1 MKKLKKLLLMTLV
14 ATSLIAC
21 NKDTKTANAPKEEV
35 KKEPEKIVYYT
46 PLTHEEREN
55 EDQAKKKIFAV
66 MLDNHDDARPQAQI
80 SKADIIYEYRVEG
93 EFTRYMAL
101 FQSNFPENVGPVR
114 SARPYFVQTAKEYN
128 AIYAHW
134 GGSEAGL
141 AEVRNRNVVDLDGI
155 ALEGI
160 VFHRNKNVGK
170 RAPHNGYISLP
181 ELENYLVEKKGVDV
195 NDNTVSLNFY
205 DEIAEIE
212 GIDVKEITLN
222 FNQNYKTN
230 FIYDEAS
237 GKYKYIRQG
246 EPVIDEATGEEFNTD
261 NLVVL
266 FQKGVVAGPKGTL
279 KMANIGSGSGLLLQK
294 GKLAPITWEKA
305 NEDARTILKYPD
317 GTEVKFYPGR
327 TFFSIVD
334 EEKDAVYQV
343 PQAEG
348 QEGQEAS
355 STNAN
360 AKAEDQ
366 AEK

>member
-1 MKKLKKLLLMTLV
+1 MKRLKKFLLLGLV

-21 NKDTKTANAPKEEV
+21 NKNTNNEPKAEE

-46 PLTHEEREN
+46 PLTHEERDN

-160 VFHRNKNVGK
+160 VFHRNKDVGK

-181 ELENYLVEKKGVDV
+181 ELENYLVEKKQIDV

-205 DEIAEIE
+205 DKEAEIE
-212 GIDVKEITLN
+212 GLDVKEITLN
-222 FNQNYKTN
+222 FNKNYKTN

-237 GKYKYIRQG
+237 GKYKYIRQDK
-246 EPVIDEATGEEFNTD
+246 PVIDEATGEEFSTD

-294 GKLAPITWEKA
+294 GKLAPITWEKE
-305 NEDARTILKYPD
+305 NEDARTILKYLD

-334 EEKDAVYQV
+334 EESNAVYTL
-343 PQAEG
+343 PQIDEDGADEP
-348 QEGQEAS
+348 S
-355 STNAN
+355 AN
-360 AKAEDQ
+360 TETKVEDQ
-366 AEK
+366 AAQK

>member
-1 MKKLKKLLLMTLV
+1 MKKLKRLLLVGLAATTLV
-14 ATSLIAC
+14 ACGKTTE
-21 NKDTKTANAPKEEV
+21 NKNKEPEV
-35 KKEPEKIVYYT
+35 KEPEKIVYYT
-46 PLTHEEREN
+46 PLTHEERDN

-134 GGSEAGL
+134 GGSVAGL
-141 AEVRNRNVVDLDGI
+141 DEVKKRNVVDLDGI

-181 ELENYLVEKKGVDV
+181 ELENYLVEKGVDV
-195 NDNTVSLNFY
+195 NDNTASLNFY
-205 DEIAEIE
+205 DKEANIE
-212 GIDVKEITLN
+212 GLDVGEITLN
-222 FNQNYKTN
+222 FNNRYKTN
-230 FIYDEAS
+230 FIYDEAT

-246 EPVIDEATGEEFNTD
+246 QPVIDEATGQEFDTD

-279 KMANIGSGSGLLLQK
+279 KMANIGSGQGLLLQK
-294 GKLAPITWEKA
+294 GKLTPINWEKE

-317 GTEVKFYPGR
+317 ETEVKFYPGR

-343 PQAEG
+343 PENEAGQGQENTSANQDPAKVESEG
-348 QEGQEAS
+348 Q
-355 STNAN
+355 
-360 AKAEDQ
+360 K
-366 AEK
+366 

>member
-1 MKKLKKLLLMTLV
+1 MKKLKKLLLVGLAATTLV
-14 ATSLIAC
+14 ACGKTTE
-21 NKDTKTANAPKEEV
+21 NKNQAPEV
-35 KKEPEKIVYYT
+35 KEPEKIVYYT
-46 PLTHEEREN
+46 PLTHEERDN

-134 GGSEAGL
+134 GGSVAGL
-141 AEVRNRNVVDLDGI
+141 EEVKKRNVVDLDGI

-181 ELENYLVEKKGVDV
+181 ELENYLVEKGVDV
-195 NDNTVSLNFY
+195 NDNTASLNFY
-205 DEIAEIE
+205 DKEANIE
-212 GIDVKEITLN
+212 GLDVGEITLN
-222 FNQNYKTN
+222 FNNRYKTN
-230 FIYDEAS
+230 FIYDEAT

-246 EPVIDEATGEEFNTD
+246 QPVIDEATGQEFDTD

-279 KMANIGSGSGLLLQK
+279 KMANIGTGTGLLLQK

-343 PQAEG
+343 PETENQAGEG
-348 QEGQEAS
+348 
-355 STNAN
+355 NATEN
-360 AKAEDQ
+360 HDPAKVNSQ
-366 AEK
+366 K

>member
-21 NKDTKTANAPKEEV
+21 NKNTDTANAPKEE

-46 PLTHEEREN
+46 PLTHEERDN
-55 EDQAKKKIFAV
+55 EEQAKKKIFAV

-101 FQSNFPENVGPVR
+101 FQSNFPEGVGPVR

-141 AEVRNRNVVDLDGI
+141 AEVRNRHVVDLDGI

-160 VFHRNKNVGK
+160 VFHRNKDVGK

-181 ELENYLVEKKGVDV
+181 ELENYLVEKKQIDV
-195 NDNTVSLNFY
+195 NDNTASLNFY
-205 DEIAEIE
+205 DKEANIE
-212 GIDVKEITLN
+212 GLDVGEITLN

-237 GKYKYIRQG
+237 GKYKYIRQDK
-246 EPVIDEATGEEFNTD
+246 PVIDEASGEEFSTD

-294 GKLAPITWEKA
+294 GKLAPIIWEKE

-317 GTEVKFYPGR
+317 ETEVKFYPGR

-348 QEGQEAS
+348 QEGQEDS
-355 STNAN
+355 SANTN

>member
-1 MKKLKKLLLMTLV
+1 MKKLKKLLLVGLVVTTLV
-14 ATSLIAC
+14 ACGKTTE
-21 NKDTKTANAPKEEV
+21 NKNQAPEV
-35 KKEPEKIVYYT
+35 KEPEKIVYYT
-46 PLTHEEREN
+46 PLTHEERDN

-134 GGSEAGL
+134 GGSVAGL
-141 AEVRNRNVVDLDGI
+141 EEVKKRNVVDLDGI

-181 ELENYLVEKKGVDV
+181 ELENYLVEKGVDV
-195 NDNTVSLNFY
+195 NDNTAALNFY
-205 DEIAEIE
+205 DKEANIE
-212 GIDVKEITLN
+212 GLDVGEITLN
-222 FNQNYKTN
+222 FNNRYKTN
-230 FIYDEAS
+230 FIYDEAT

-246 EPVIDEATGEEFNTD
+246 QPVIDEATGQEFDTD

-279 KMANIGSGSGLLLQK
+279 KMANIGTGTGLLLQK

-317 GTEVKFYPGR
+317 ETEVKFYPGR

-343 PQAEG
+343 PETENQAGEG
-348 QEGQEAS
+348 SAS
-355 STNAN
+355 VNQDP
-360 AKAEDQ
+360 AKVDSQ
-366 AEK
+366 K

>member
-1 MKKLKKLLLMTLV
+1 MKKLKRLLLVGLVATTLV
-14 ATSLIAC
+14 ACGKTTE
-21 NKDTKTANAPKEEV
+21 NKNQAPEV
-35 KKEPEKIVYYT
+35 KEPEKIVYYT
-46 PLTHEEREN
+46 PLTHEERDN
-55 EDQAKKKIFAV
+55 EDQSKKKIFAV

-134 GGSEAGL
+134 GGSVAGL
-141 AEVRNRNVVDLDGI
+141 EEVKKRNVVDLDGI

-181 ELENYLVEKKGVDV
+181 ELENYLVEKGVDV
-195 NDNTVSLNFY
+195 NDNTASLNFY
-205 DEIAEIE
+205 DKEANIE
-212 GIDVKEITLN
+212 GLDVGEITLN
-222 FNQNYKTN
+222 FNNRYKTN
-230 FIYDEAS
+230 FIYDEAT

-246 EPVIDEATGEEFNTD
+246 QPVIDEATGQEFDTD

-279 KMANIGSGSGLLLQK
+279 KMANIGTGTGLLLQK

-343 PQAEG
+343 PETENQAGEG
-348 QEGQEAS
+348 SAS
-355 STNAN
+355 VNQDP
-360 AKAEDQ
+360 AKVNSQ
-366 AEK
+366 K

>member
-1 MKKLKKLLLMTLV
+1 MKKLKKLLLVGLV
-14 ATSLIAC
+14 ATSLVAC
-21 NKDTKTANAPKEEV
+21 GKTTENKNQAPEV
-35 KKEPEKIVYYT
+35 KEPEKIVYYT
-46 PLTHEEREN
+46 PLTHEERDN

-134 GGSEAGL
+134 GGSVAGL
-141 AEVRNRNVVDLDGI
+141 EEVKKRNVVDLDGI

-181 ELENYLVEKKGVDV
+181 ELENYLVEKGVDV
-195 NDNTVSLNFY
+195 NDNTASLNFY
-205 DEIAEIE
+205 DKEANIE
-212 GIDVKEITLN
+212 GLDVGEITLN
-222 FNQNYKTN
+222 FNNRYKTN
-230 FIYDEAS
+230 FIYDEAT

-246 EPVIDEATGEEFNTD
+246 QPVIDEATGQEFDTD

-279 KMANIGSGSGLLLQK
+279 KMANIGTGTGLLLQK

-317 GTEVKFYPGR
+317 ETEVKFYPGR

-343 PQAEG
+343 PETENQVGEG
-348 QEGQEAS
+348 
-355 STNAN
+355 NATEN
-360 AKAEDQ
+360 HDPAKVNSQ
-366 AEK
+366 K

>member
-1 MKKLKKLLLMTLV
+1 MKKLKKLLLVGLAATTLV
-14 ATSLIAC
+14 ACGKTTE
-21 NKDTKTANAPKEEV
+21 NKNQAPEV
-35 KKEPEKIVYYT
+35 KEPEKIVYYT
-46 PLTHEEREN
+46 PLTHEERDN

-134 GGSEAGL
+134 GGSVAGL
-141 AEVRNRNVVDLDGI
+141 EEVKKRNVVDLDGI

-181 ELENYLVEKKGVDV
+181 ELENYLVEKGVDV
-195 NDNTVSLNFY
+195 NDNTAALNFY
-205 DEIAEIE
+205 DKEANIE
-212 GIDVKEITLN
+212 GLNVGEITLN
-222 FNQNYKTN
+222 FNNRYKTN
-230 FIYDEAS
+230 FIYDEAT

-246 EPVIDEATGEEFNTD
+246 QPVIDEATGQEFDTD

-279 KMANIGSGSGLLLQK
+279 KMANIGTGTGLLLQK

-317 GTEVKFYPGR
+317 ETEVKFYPGR

-343 PQAEG
+343 PESATQAGEG
-348 QEGQEAS
+348 
-355 STNAN
+355 NATEN
-360 AKAEDQ
+360 HDPAKVDSQ
-366 AEK
+366 K

>member
-1 MKKLKKLLLMTLV
+1 MKKLKKLLLIGLA
-14 ATSLIAC
+14 ATSLVAC
-21 NKDTKTANAPKEEV
+21 GKTPANENKEPEV
-35 KKEPEKIVYYT
+35 KEPEKIVYYT
-46 PLTHEEREN
+46 PLTHEEREDQ
-55 EDQAKKKIFAV
+55 EQAKKKIFAV

-101 FQSNFPENVGPVR
+101 FQSNFPEGVGPVR

-141 AEVRNRNVVDLDGI
+141 AEVRSRNVVDLDGI
-155 ALEGI
+155 ALEGV
-160 VFHRNKNVGK
+160 VFHRNKDVGK

-181 ELENYLVEKKGVDV
+181 ELENYLVEKGIDV

-205 DEIAEIE
+205 DKIAEIE
-212 GIDVKEITLN
+212 GLDVKEITLN
-222 FNQNYKTN
+222 FNKNYKTN

-237 GKYKYIRQG
+237 GKYKYIRQDK
-246 EPVIDEATGEEFNTD
+246 PVIDEATGEEFTTD

-279 KMANIGSGSGLLLQK
+279 KMANIGSGQGLLLQK
-294 GKLAPITWEKA
+294 GKLAPINWEKE
-305 NEDARTILKYPD
+305 NEDARTIIKYPD

-334 EEKDAVYQV
+334 QESDAVYEV

-348 QEGQEAS
+348 EESTQNTN
-355 STNAN
+355 TNA
-360 AKAEDQ
+360 
-366 AEK
+366 EKVEK

>member
-1 MKKLKKLLLMTLV
+1 MKKLQKLLLIGLA
-14 ATSLIAC
+14 ATSLVAC
-21 NKDTKTANAPKEEV
+21 GKTPANENKEAEV
-35 KKEPEKIVYYT
+35 KEPEKIVYYT
-46 PLTHEEREN
+46 PLTHEEREDQ
-55 EDQAKKKIFAV
+55 EQAKKKIFAV

-101 FQSNFPENVGPVR
+101 FQSNFPEGVGPVR

-160 VFHRNKNVGK
+160 VFHRNKDVGK

-181 ELENYLVEKKGVDV
+181 ELENYLVDKGVDV
-195 NDNTVSLNFY
+195 NDNTASLNFY
-205 DEIAEIE
+205 GEGENIE
-212 GIDVKEITLN
+212 GTDVGEITLN
-222 FNQNYKTN
+222 FNKNYKTN
-230 FIYDEAS
+230 FTYDDAS

-246 EPVIDEATGEEFNTD
+246 EAVLDEATGEEFTTD

-279 KMANIGSGSGLLLQK
+279 KLANIGTGTGLLLQK
-294 GKLAPITWEKA
+294 GKLAPITWEKE
-305 NEDARTILKYPD
+305 NEDARTILKD
-317 GTEVKFYPGR
+317 ANGNEIKFYPGK

-334 EEKDAVYQV
+334 QESDAVYEV

-348 QEGQEAS
+348 EESTQN
-355 STNAN
+355 TNAN
-360 AKAEDQ
+360 A
-366 AEK
+366 EKVEK

>member
-1 MKKLKKLLLMTLV
+1 MKKLKKLLLVGLV
-14 ATSLIAC
+14 ATSLVAC
-21 NKDTKTANAPKEEV
+21 GKTTENKNQAPEV
-35 KKEPEKIVYYT
+35 KEPEKIVYYT
-46 PLTHEEREN
+46 PLTHEERDN

-134 GGSEAGL
+134 GGSVAGL
-141 AEVRNRNVVDLDGI
+141 EEVKKRNVVDLDGI

-181 ELENYLVEKKGVDV
+181 ELENYLVEKGVDV
-195 NDNTVSLNFY
+195 NDNTASLNFY
-205 DEIAEIE
+205 DKEANIE
-212 GIDVKEITLN
+212 GLDVGEITLN
-222 FNQNYKTN
+222 FNNRYKTN
-230 FIYDEAS
+230 FIYDEAT

-246 EPVIDEATGEEFNTD
+246 QPVIDEATGQEFDTD

-279 KMANIGSGSGLLLQK
+279 KMANIGTGQGLLLQK
-294 GKLAPITWEKA
+294 GKLAPINWEKE
-305 NEDARTILKYPD
+305 NEDARTILKYTD

-343 PQAEG
+343 PETENQAGEG
-348 QEGQEAS
+348 
-355 STNAN
+355 NATEN
-360 AKAEDQ
+360 HDPAKVNSQ
-366 AEK
+366 K

>member
-1 MKKLKKLLLMTLV
+1 MRKLKKLLLVGLAATTLV
-14 ATSLIAC
+14 ACGKTTE
-21 NKDTKTANAPKEEV
+21 NKNQAPEV
-35 KKEPEKIVYYT
+35 KEPEKIVYYT
-46 PLTHEEREN
+46 PLTHEERDN

-134 GGSEAGL
+134 GGSVAGL
-141 AEVRNRNVVDLDGI
+141 EEVKKRNVVDLDGI

-181 ELENYLVEKKGVDV
+181 ELENYLVEKGVDV
-195 NDNTVSLNFY
+195 NDNTASLNFY
-205 DEIAEIE
+205 DKEANIE
-212 GIDVKEITLN
+212 GLDVGEITLN
-222 FNQNYKTN
+222 FNNRYKTN
-230 FIYDEAS
+230 FIYDEAT

-246 EPVIDEATGEEFNTD
+246 QPVIDEATGQEFDTD

-279 KMANIGSGSGLLLQK
+279 KMANIGTGTGLLLQK
-294 GKLAPITWEKA
+294 GKLTPITWEKA

-317 GTEVKFYPGR
+317 ETEVKFYPGSS
-327 TFFSIVD
+327 FFSIVD

-343 PQAEG
+343 PETENQAGEG
-348 QEGQEAS
+348 SAS
-355 STNAN
+355 VNQDP
-360 AKAEDQ
+360 AKVDSQ
-366 AEK
+366 K

>member
-1 MKKLKKLLLMTLV
+1 MRKLKKLLLVGLVATTLV
-14 ATSLIAC
+14 ACGKTTE
-21 NKDTKTANAPKEEV
+21 NKNQAPEV
-35 KKEPEKIVYYT
+35 KEPEKIVYYT
-46 PLTHEEREN
+46 PLTHEERDN

-134 GGSEAGL
+134 GGSVAGL
-141 AEVRNRNVVDLDGI
+141 EEVKKRNVVDLDGI

-181 ELENYLVEKKGVDV
+181 ELENYLVEKGVDV
-195 NDNTVSLNFY
+195 NDNTASLNFY
-205 DEIAEIE
+205 DKEANIE
-212 GIDVKEITLN
+212 GLDVGEITLN
-222 FNQNYKTN
+222 FNNRYKTN
-230 FIYDEAS
+230 FIYDEAT

-246 EPVIDEATGEEFNTD
+246 QPVIDEATGQEFDTD

-279 KMANIGSGSGLLLQK
+279 KMANIGTGTGLLLQK
-294 GKLAPITWEKA
+294 GKLTPITWEKA

-317 GTEVKFYPGR
+317 ETEVKFYPGR

-343 PQAEG
+343 PETENQAGEG
-348 QEGQEAS
+348 SAS
-355 STNAN
+355 VNQDP
-360 AKAEDQ
+360 AKVDSQ
-366 AEK
+366 K

>member
-1 MKKLKKLLLMTLV
+1 MRKLKKLLLVGLAATTLV
-14 ATSLIAC
+14 ACGKTTE
-21 NKDTKTANAPKEEV
+21 NKNQAPEV
-35 KKEPEKIVYYT
+35 KEPEKIVYYT
-46 PLTHEEREN
+46 PLTHEERDN

-134 GGSEAGL
+134 GGSVAGL
-141 AEVRNRNVVDLDGI
+141 EEVKKRNVVDLDGI

-181 ELENYLVEKKGVDV
+181 ELENYLVEKGVDV
-195 NDNTVSLNFY
+195 NDNTASLNFY
-205 DEIAEIE
+205 DKEANIE
-212 GIDVKEITLN
+212 GLDVGEITLN
-222 FNQNYKTN
+222 FNNRYKTN
-230 FIYDEAS
+230 FIYDEAT

-246 EPVIDEATGEEFNTD
+246 QPVIDEATGQEFDTD

-279 KMANIGSGSGLLLQK
+279 KMANIGTGTGLLLQK
-294 GKLAPITWEKA
+294 GKLTPITWEKA

-317 GTEVKFYPGR
+317 ETEVKFYPGR

-343 PQAEG
+343 PETENQAGEG
-348 QEGQEAS
+348 SAS
-355 STNAN
+355 VNQDP
-360 AKAEDQ
+360 AKVDSQ
-366 AEK
+366 K

>member
-1 MKKLKKLLLMTLV
+1 MRKLKKLLLVGLAATTLV
-14 ATSLIAC
+14 ACGKTTE
-21 NKDTKTANAPKEEV
+21 NKNQAPEV
-35 KKEPEKIVYYT
+35 KEPEKIVYYT
-46 PLTHEEREN
+46 PLTHEERDN

-134 GGSEAGL
+134 GGSVAGL
-141 AEVRNRNVVDLDGI
+141 EEVKKRNVVDLDGI

-181 ELENYLVEKKGVDV
+181 ELEKYLVEKGVDV
-195 NDNTVSLNFY
+195 NDNTASLNFY
-205 DEIAEIE
+205 DKEANIE
-212 GIDVKEITLN
+212 GLDVGEITLN
-222 FNQNYKTN
+222 FNNRYKTN
-230 FIYDEAS
+230 FIYDEAT

-246 EPVIDEATGEEFNTD
+246 QPVIDEATGQEFDTD

-279 KMANIGSGSGLLLQK
+279 KMANIGTGTGLLLQK

-317 GTEVKFYPGR
+317 ETEVKFYPGR

-343 PQAEG
+343 PETENQAGEG
-348 QEGQEAS
+348 SAS
-355 STNAN
+355 VNQDP
-360 AKAEDQ
+360 AKVDSQ
-366 AEK
+366 K

>member
-1 MKKLKKLLLMTLV
+1 MKKLKKLLLVGLV
-14 ATSLIAC
+14 ATSLVAC
-21 NKDTKTANAPKEEV
+21 GKTTENKNQAPEV
-35 KKEPEKIVYYT
+35 KEPEKIVYYT
-46 PLTHEEREN
+46 PLTHEERDN

-134 GGSEAGL
+134 GGSVAGL
-141 AEVRNRNVVDLDGI
+141 EEVKKRNVVDLDGI

-181 ELENYLVEKKGVDV
+181 ELENYLVEKGVDV
-195 NDNTVSLNFY
+195 NDNTASLNFY
-205 DEIAEIE
+205 DKEANIE
-212 GIDVKEITLN
+212 GLDVGEITLN
-222 FNQNYKTN
+222 FNNRYKTN
-230 FIYDEAS
+230 FIYDEAT

-246 EPVIDEATGEEFNTD
+246 QPVIDEATGQEFDTD

-279 KMANIGSGSGLLLQK
+279 KMANIGTGTGLLLQK
-294 GKLAPITWEKA
+294 GKLAPITWEKE
-305 NEDARTILKYPD
+305 NEDARTILKYTD

-343 PQAEG
+343 PETENQAGEG
-348 QEGQEAS
+348 
-355 STNAN
+355 NATEN
-360 AKAEDQ
+360 HDPAKVNSQ
-366 AEK
+366 K

>member
-1 MKKLKKLLLMTLV
+1 MKKLKRLLLVGLAATTLV
-14 ATSLIAC
+14 ACGKTTE
-21 NKDTKTANAPKEEV
+21 NKNQAPEV
-35 KKEPEKIVYYT
+35 KEPEKIVYYT
-46 PLTHEEREN
+46 PLTHEERDN
-55 EDQAKKKIFAV
+55 EEQAKKKIFAV

-134 GGSEAGL
+134 GGSVAGL
-141 AEVRNRNVVDLDGI
+141 EEVKKRNVVDLDGI

-181 ELENYLVEKKGVDV
+181 ELENYLVEKGVDV
-195 NDNTVSLNFY
+195 NDNTAALNFY
-205 DEIAEIE
+205 DKEANTE
-212 GIDVKEITLN
+212 GLDVGEITLN
-222 FNQNYKTN
+222 FNNRYKTN
-230 FIYDEAS
+230 FIYDEAT

-246 EPVIDEATGEEFNTD
+246 QPVIDEATGQEFDTD

-279 KMANIGSGSGLLLQK
+279 KMANIGSGTGLLLQK
-294 GKLAPITWEKA
+294 GKLAPISWEKA

-348 QEGQEAS
+348 QEGQDS

>member
-1 MKKLKKLLLMTLV
+1 MKKLKKLLLVGLV
-14 ATSLIAC
+14 ATSLVAC
-21 NKDTKTANAPKEEV
+21 GKTTENKNQAPEV
-35 KKEPEKIVYYT
+35 KEPEKIVYYT
-46 PLTHEEREN
+46 PLTHEERDN

-134 GGSEAGL
+134 GGSVAGL
-141 AEVRNRNVVDLDGI
+141 EEVKKRNVVDLDGI

-181 ELENYLVEKKGVDV
+181 ELENYLVEKGVDV
-195 NDNTVSLNFY
+195 NDNTASLNFY
-205 DEIAEIE
+205 DKEANIE
-212 GIDVKEITLN
+212 GLDVGEITLN
-222 FNQNYKTN
+222 FNNRYKTN
-230 FIYDEAS
+230 FIYDEAT

-246 EPVIDEATGEEFNTD
+246 QPVIDEATGQEFDTD

-279 KMANIGSGSGLLLQK
+279 KMANIGTGQGLLLQK
-294 GKLAPITWEKA
+294 GKLAPINWEKE

-343 PQAEG
+343 PETENQAGEG
-348 QEGQEAS
+348 
-355 STNAN
+355 NATEN
-360 AKAEDQ
+360 HDPAKVNSQ
-366 AEK
+366 K

>member
-1 MKKLKKLLLMTLV
+1 MKKLKKLLLVGLVATTLV
-14 ATSLIAC
+14 ACGKTTE
-21 NKDTKTANAPKEEV
+21 NKNQAPEV
-35 KKEPEKIVYYT
+35 KEPEKIVYYT
-46 PLTHEEREN
+46 PLTHEERDN
-55 EDQAKKKIFAV
+55 EEQAKKKIFAV

-134 GGSEAGL
+134 GGSVAGL
-141 AEVRNRNVVDLDGI
+141 EEVKKRNVVDLDGI

-181 ELENYLVEKKGVDV
+181 ELEKYLVEKGVDV
-195 NDNTVSLNFY
+195 NDNTASLNFY
-205 DEIAEIE
+205 DKEANIE
-212 GIDVKEITLN
+212 GLDVGEITLN
-222 FNQNYKTN
+222 FNNRYKTN
-230 FIYDEAS
+230 FIYDEAT

-246 EPVIDEATGEEFNTD
+246 QPVIDEATGQEFDTD

-279 KMANIGSGSGLLLQK
+279 KMANIGTGQGLLLQK
-294 GKLAPITWEKA
+294 GKLAPINWEKE

-343 PQAEG
+343 PETENQAGEG
-348 QEGQEAS
+348 
-355 STNAN
+355 NATEN
-360 AKAEDQ
+360 HDPAKVNSQ
-366 AEK
+366 K

>member
-1 MKKLKKLLLMTLV
+1 MKKLKKLLLVGLAATTLV
-14 ATSLIAC
+14 ACGKTTE
-21 NKDTKTANAPKEEV
+21 NKNQAPEV
-35 KKEPEKIVYYT
+35 KEPEKIVYYT
-46 PLTHEEREN
+46 PLTHEERDN

-134 GGSEAGL
+134 GGSVAGL
-141 AEVRNRNVVDLDGI
+141 EEVKKRNVVDLDGI

-181 ELENYLVEKKGVDV
+181 ELENYLVEKGVDV
-195 NDNTVSLNFY
+195 NDNTAALNFY
-205 DEIAEIE
+205 DKEANIE
-212 GIDVKEITLN
+212 GLDVGEITLN
-222 FNQNYKTN
+222 FNNRYKTN
-230 FIYDEAS
+230 FIYDEAT

-246 EPVIDEATGEEFNTD
+246 QPVIDEATGQEFDTD

-279 KMANIGSGSGLLLQK
+279 KMANIGTGTGLLLQK

-343 PQAEG
+343 PESETGEG
-348 QEGQEAS
+348 QETS
-355 STNAN
+355 KTNQDP
-360 AKAEDQ
+360 AKVNSQ
-366 AEK
+366 K

>member
-1 MKKLKKLLLMTLV
+1 MKKLKKLLLVGLAATTLV
-14 ATSLIAC
+14 ACGKTIE
-21 NKDTKTANAPKEEV
+21 NKNQEPEV
-35 KKEPEKIVYYT
+35 KEPEKIVYYT
-46 PLTHEEREN
+46 PLTHEERDN

-134 GGSEAGL
+134 GGSVAGL
-141 AEVRNRNVVDLDGI
+141 EEVKKRNVVDLDGI

-181 ELENYLVEKKGVDV
+181 ELEKYLVEKGVDV
-195 NDNTVSLNFY
+195 NDNTASLNFY
-205 DEIAEIE
+205 DKEANIE
-212 GIDVKEITLN
+212 GLDVGEITLN
-222 FNQNYKTN
+222 FNNRYKTN
-230 FIYDEAS
+230 FIYDEAT

-246 EPVIDEATGEEFNTD
+246 QPVIDESTGQEFDTD

-279 KMANIGSGSGLLLQK
+279 KMANIGTGTGLLLQK

-317 GTEVKFYPGR
+317 ETEVKFYPGR

-343 PQAEG
+343 PESETQAGEG
-348 QEGQEAS
+348 
-355 STNAN
+355 NATEN
-360 AKAEDQ
+360 HDPAKVDSQ
-366 AEK
+366 K

>member
-1 MKKLKKLLLMTLV
+1 MKKLKKLLLVGLVATTLV
-14 ATSLIAC
+14 ACGKTTE
-21 NKDTKTANAPKEEV
+21 NKNQAPEV
-35 KKEPEKIVYYT
+35 KEPEKIVYYT
-46 PLTHEEREN
+46 PLTHEERDN

-134 GGSEAGL
+134 GGSVAGL
-141 AEVRNRNVVDLDGI
+141 EEVKKRNVVDLDGI

-181 ELENYLVEKKGVDV
+181 ELENYLVEKGVDV
-195 NDNTVSLNFY
+195 NDNTASLNFY
-205 DEIAEIE
+205 DKEANIE
-212 GIDVKEITLN
+212 GLDVGEITLN
-222 FNQNYKTN
+222 FNNRYKTN
-230 FIYDEAS
+230 FIYDEAT

-246 EPVIDEATGEEFNTD
+246 QPVIDEATGQEFDTD

-279 KMANIGSGSGLLLQK
+279 KMANIGTGTGLLLQK
-294 GKLAPITWEKA
+294 GKLAPITWEKE
-305 NEDARTILKYPD
+305 NEDARTILKYTD

-343 PQAEG
+343 PETENQVGEG
-348 QEGQEAS
+348 
-355 STNAN
+355 NATEN
-360 AKAEDQ
+360 HDPAKVNSQ
-366 AEK
+366 K

>member
-1 MKKLKKLLLMTLV
+1 MKKLKRLLLVGLAATTLV
-14 ATSLIAC
+14 ACGKTTE
-21 NKDTKTANAPKEEV
+21 NKNQEPEV
-35 KKEPEKIVYYT
+35 KEPEKIVYYT
-46 PLTHEEREN
+46 PLTHEERDN

-134 GGSEAGL
+134 GGSVAGL
-141 AEVRNRNVVDLDGI
+141 EEVKKRNVVDLDGI

-181 ELENYLVEKKGVDV
+181 ELENYLVKKGVDV
-195 NDNTVSLNFY
+195 NDNTASLNFY
-205 DEIAEIE
+205 DKEANIE
-212 GIDVKEITLN
+212 GLDVGEITLN
-222 FNQNYKTN
+222 FNNRYKTN
-230 FIYDEAS
+230 FIYDEAT

-246 EPVIDEATGEEFNTD
+246 QPVIDEATGQEFDTD

-279 KMANIGSGSGLLLQK
+279 KMANIGTGTGLLLQK

-317 GTEVKFYPGR
+317 ETEVKFYPGR

-343 PQAEG
+343 PESETQAGEG
-348 QEGQEAS
+348 NAS
-355 STNAN
+355 VNQDP
-360 AKAEDQ
+360 AKVDSQ
-366 AEK
+366 K

>member
-1 MKKLKKLLLMTLV
+1 MKKLKKLLLVGLVATTLV
-14 ATSLIAC
+14 ACGKTTE
-21 NKDTKTANAPKEEV
+21 NKNQAPEV
-35 KKEPEKIVYYT
+35 KEPEKIVYYT
-46 PLTHEEREN
+46 PLTHEERDN
-55 EDQAKKKIFAV
+55 EEQAKKKIFAV

-134 GGSEAGL
+134 GGSVAGL
-141 AEVRNRNVVDLDGI
+141 EEVKKRNVVDLDGI

-181 ELENYLVEKKGVDV
+181 ELEKYLVEKGVDV
-195 NDNTVSLNFY
+195 NDNTASLNFY
-205 DEIAEIE
+205 DKEANIE
-212 GIDVKEITLN
+212 GLDVGEITLN
-222 FNQNYKTN
+222 FNNRYKTN
-230 FIYDEAS
+230 FIYDEAT

-246 EPVIDEATGEEFNTD
+246 QPVIDEATGQEFDTD

-279 KMANIGSGSGLLLQK
+279 KMANIGTGTGLLLQK

-317 GTEVKFYPGR
+317 ETEVKFYPGR

-343 PQAEG
+343 PESENQAGEG
-348 QEGQEAS
+348 SAS
-355 STNAN
+355 VNQDP
-360 AKAEDQ
+360 AKVDSQ
-366 AEK
+366 K

>member
-1 MKKLKKLLLMTLV
+1 MKKLQKLLLIGLA
-14 ATSLIAC
+14 ATSLVAC
-21 NKDTKTANAPKEEV
+21 GKTPANENKEPEV
-35 KKEPEKIVYYT
+35 KEPEKIVYYT
-46 PLTHEEREN
+46 PLTHEEREDQ
-55 EDQAKKKIFAV
+55 EQAKKKIFAV

-101 FQSNFPENVGPVR
+101 FQSNFPEGVGPVR

-141 AEVRNRNVVDLDGI
+141 AEVRSRNVVDLDGI

-160 VFHRNKNVGK
+160 VFHRNKDVGK

-181 ELENYLVEKKGVDV
+181 ELENYLVEKGVDV
-195 NDNTVSLNFY
+195 NDNTASLNFY
-205 DEIAEIE
+205 AEDENID
-212 GIDVKEITLN
+212 GIDVGEITLN
-222 FNQNYKTN
+222 FNKNYKTN

-246 EPVIDEATGEEFNTD
+246 EAVLDEAAGEEFTTD

-279 KMANIGSGSGLLLQK
+279 KLANIGTGSGLLLQK
-294 GKLAPITWEKA
+294 GKLLPITWEKE
-305 NEDARTILKYPD
+305 NEDARTILKDSD
-317 GTEVKFYPGR
+317 GNEIKFYPGR

-334 EEKDAVYQV
+334 QESDAVYEV

-348 QEGQEAS
+348 EESTQNTN
-355 STNAN
+355 TNA
-360 AKAEDQ
+360 
-366 AEK
+366 EKVEK

>member
-1 MKKLKKLLLMTLV
+1 MKKLKKLLLVGLVATTLV
-14 ATSLIAC
+14 ACGKTTE
-21 NKDTKTANAPKEEV
+21 NKNQAPEV
-35 KKEPEKIVYYT
+35 KEPEKIVYYT
-46 PLTHEEREN
+46 PLTHEERDN

-134 GGSEAGL
+134 GGSVAGL
-141 AEVRNRNVVDLDGI
+141 EEVKKRNVVDLDGI
-155 ALEGI
+155 ALEGV

-181 ELENYLVEKKGVDV
+181 ELENYLVEKGVDV
-195 NDNTVSLNFY
+195 NDNTASLNFY
-205 DEIAEIE
+205 DKEANIE
-212 GIDVKEITLN
+212 GLDVGEITLN
-222 FNQNYKTN
+222 FNNRYKTS

-246 EPVIDEATGEEFNTD
+246 QPVIDEATGQEFDTD

-279 KMANIGSGSGLLLQK
+279 KMANIGNGTGLLLQK

-317 GTEVKFYPGR
+317 ETEVKFYPGR

-343 PQAEG
+343 PETENQAGEG
-348 QEGQEAS
+348 
-355 STNAN
+355 NATEN
-360 AKAEDQ
+360 HDPAKVDSQ
-366 AEK
+366 K

>member
-1 MKKLKKLLLMTLV
+1 MKKLKKLLLVGLVATTLV
-14 ATSLIAC
+14 ACGKTTE
-21 NKDTKTANAPKEEV
+21 NKNQAPEV
-35 KKEPEKIVYYT
+35 KEPEKIVYYT
-46 PLTHEEREN
+46 PLTHEERDN
-55 EDQAKKKIFAV
+55 EEQAKKKIFAV

-134 GGSEAGL
+134 GGSVAGL
-141 AEVRNRNVVDLDGI
+141 EEVKKRNVVDLDGI

-181 ELENYLVEKKGVDV
+181 ELENYLVEKGVDV
-195 NDNTVSLNFY
+195 NDNTASLNFY
-205 DEIAEIE
+205 DKEANIE
-212 GIDVKEITLN
+212 GLDVGEITLN
-222 FNQNYKTN
+222 FNNRYKTN
-230 FIYDEAS
+230 FIYDEAT

-246 EPVIDEATGEEFNTD
+246 QPVIDEATGQEFDTD

-279 KMANIGSGSGLLLQK
+279 KMANIGTGTGLLLQK
-294 GKLAPITWEKA
+294 GKLTPITWEKA

-317 GTEVKFYPGR
+317 ETEVKFYPGR

-343 PQAEG
+343 PETENQAGEG
-348 QEGQEAS
+348 SAS
-355 STNAN
+355 VNQDP
-360 AKAEDQ
+360 AKVNSQ
-366 AEK
+366 K

>member
-1 MKKLKKLLLMTLV
+1 MKKLQKLLLIGLA
-14 ATSLIAC
+14 ATSLVAC
-21 NKDTKTANAPKEEV
+21 GKTLANENKEPEV
-35 KKEPEKIVYYT
+35 KEPEKIVYYT
-46 PLTHEEREN
+46 PLTHEERED
-55 EDQAKKKIFAV
+55 EEQAKKKIFAV

-101 FQSNFPENVGPVR
+101 FQSNFPEGVGPVR

-141 AEVRNRNVVDLDGI
+141 AEVRSRNVVDLDGI

-160 VFHRNKNVGK
+160 VFHRNKDVGK

-181 ELENYLVEKKGVDV
+181 ELENYLVEKGVDV
-195 NDNTVSLNFY
+195 NDNTASLNFY
-205 DEIAEIE
+205 AEDENID
-212 GIDVKEITLN
+212 GIDVGEITLN
-222 FNQNYKTN
+222 FNKNYKTN

-246 EPVIDEATGEEFNTD
+246 EAVLDETTGEEFTTD

-279 KMANIGSGSGLLLQK
+279 KLANIGNGTGLLLQK
-294 GKLAPITWEKA
+294 GKLLPITWEKE
-305 NEDARTILKYPD
+305 NEDVRTILKDTD
-317 GTEVKFYPGR
+317 GNEIKFYPGR
-327 TFFSIVD
+327 TFFSVVD
-334 EEKDAVYQV
+334 QESDAVYEM

-348 QEGQEAS
+348 ERTQNTN
-355 STNAN
+355 TNA
-360 AKAEDQ
+360 
-366 AEK
+366 EKVEK

>member
-1 MKKLKKLLLMTLV
+1 MGLVATTLV
-14 ATSLIAC
+14 ACGKTTE
-21 NKDTKTANAPKEEV
+21 NKNQAPEV
-35 KKEPEKIVYYT
+35 KEPEKIVYYT
-46 PLTHEEREN
+46 PLTHEERDN

-134 GGSEAGL
+134 GGSVAGL
-141 AEVRNRNVVDLDGI
+141 EEVKKRNVVDLDGI

-181 ELENYLVEKKGVDV
+181 ELEKYLVEKGVDV
-195 NDNTVSLNFY
+195 NDNTASLNFY
-205 DEIAEIE
+205 DKEANIE
-212 GIDVKEITLN
+212 GLDVGEITLN
-222 FNQNYKTN
+222 FNNRYKTN
-230 FIYDEAS
+230 FIYDEAT

-246 EPVIDEATGEEFNTD
+246 QPVIDEATGQEFDTD

-279 KMANIGSGSGLLLQK
+279 KMANIGTGQGLLLQK
-294 GKLAPITWEKA
+294 GKLAPINWEKE

-343 PQAEG
+343 PETENQAGEG
-348 QEGQEAS
+348 
-355 STNAN
+355 NATEN
-360 AKAEDQ
+360 HDPAKVNSQ
-366 AEK
+366 K

>member
-1 MKKLKKLLLMTLV
+1 MKKLKKLLLVGLAATTLV
-14 ATSLIAC
+14 ACGKTTE
-21 NKDTKTANAPKEEV
+21 NKNQAPEV
-35 KKEPEKIVYYT
+35 KEPEKIVYYT
-46 PLTHEEREN
+46 PLTHEERDN

-134 GGSEAGL
+134 GGSVAGL
-141 AEVRNRNVVDLDGI
+141 EEVKKRNVVDLDGI

-181 ELENYLVEKKGVDV
+181 ELENYLVEKGVDV
-195 NDNTVSLNFY
+195 NDNTASLNFY
-205 DEIAEIE
+205 DKEANIE
-212 GIDVKEITLN
+212 GLDVGEITLN
-222 FNQNYKTN
+222 FNNRYKTN
-230 FIYDEAS
+230 FIYDEAT

-246 EPVIDEATGEEFNTD
+246 QPVIDEATGQEFDTD

-279 KMANIGSGSGLLLQK
+279 KMANIGTGTGLLLQK

-317 GTEVKFYPGR
+317 ETEVKFYPGR

-343 PQAEG
+343 PESENQAGEG
-348 QEGQEAS
+348 NAS
-355 STNAN
+355 VNQDP
-360 AKAEDQ
+360 AKVDSQ
-366 AEK
+366 K

>member
-1 MKKLKKLLLMTLV
+1 MKKLQKLLLIGLA
-14 ATSLIAC
+14 ATSLVAC
-21 NKDTKTANAPKEEV
+21 GKTPANENKAPEV
-35 KKEPEKIVYYT
+35 KEAEKIVYYT
-46 PLTHEEREN
+46 PLTHEEREDQ
-55 EDQAKKKIFAV
+55 EQAKKKIFAV

-141 AEVRNRNVVDLDGI
+141 AEVRSRNVVDLDGI

-160 VFHRNKNVGK
+160 VFHRNKDVGK

-181 ELENYLVEKKGVDV
+181 ELENYLVEKGVDV
-195 NDNTVSLNFY
+195 NDNTASLNFY
-205 DEIAEIE
+205 TDDENIE
-212 GIDVKEITLN
+212 GIDVGEITLN
-222 FNQNYKTN
+222 FNKNYKTN

-246 EPVIDEATGEEFNTD
+246 EAVLDEATGEEFTTD

-279 KMANIGSGSGLLLQK
+279 KLANIGNGAGLLLQK
-294 GKLAPITWEKA
+294 GKLLPITWEKE
-305 NEDARTILKYPD
+305 NEDARTILKDSD
-317 GTEVKFYPGR
+317 GNEIKFYPGR
-327 TFFSIVD
+327 TFFSVVD
-334 EEKDAVYQV
+334 QESDAVYEI

-348 QEGQEAS
+348 EESTQNTN
-355 STNAN
+355 TNA
-360 AKAEDQ
+360 
-366 AEK
+366 EKVEK

>member
-1 MKKLKKLLLMTLV
+1 MRKLKKLLLVGLAATTLV
-14 ATSLIAC
+14 ACGKTTE
-21 NKDTKTANAPKEEV
+21 NKNQAPEV
-35 KKEPEKIVYYT
+35 KEPEKIVYYT
-46 PLTHEEREN
+46 PLTHEERDN

-134 GGSEAGL
+134 GGSVAGL
-141 AEVRNRNVVDLDGI
+141 EEVKKRNVVDLDGI

-181 ELENYLVEKKGVDV
+181 ELENYLVEKGVDV
-195 NDNTVSLNFY
+195 NDNTASLNFY
-205 DEIAEIE
+205 DKEANIE
-212 GIDVKEITLN
+212 GLDVGEITLN
-222 FNQNYKTN
+222 FNNRYKTN
-230 FIYDEAS
+230 FIYDEAT

-246 EPVIDEATGEEFNTD
+246 QPVIDEATGQEFDTD

-279 KMANIGSGSGLLLQK
+279 KMANIGTGTGLLLQK

-317 GTEVKFYPGR
+317 ETEVKFYPGR

-343 PQAEG
+343 SESENQAGEG
-348 QEGQEAS
+348 
-355 STNAN
+355 NATEN
-360 AKAEDQ
+360 HDPAKVDSQ
-366 AEK
+366 K

>member
-1 MKKLKKLLLMTLV
+1 MKKFKQLLLVGLAATTLV
-14 ATSLIAC
+14 ACGKKAE
-21 NKDTKTANAPKEEV
+21 NKNQAVEV
-35 KKEPEKIVYYT
+35 KEPEKIVYYT
-46 PLTHEEREN
+46 PLTHEERDN
-55 EDQAKKKIFAV
+55 EEQAKKKIFAV

-93 EFTRYMAL
+93 EYTRYMAL

-134 GGSEAGL
+134 GGSVAGL
-141 AEVRNRNVVDLDGI
+141 EEVKKRNVVDLDGI

-181 ELENYLVEKKGVDV
+181 ELENYLVEKGVDV
-195 NDNTVSLNFY
+195 NDNTASLNFY
-205 DEIAEIE
+205 DKEANIE
-212 GIDVKEITLN
+212 GLDVGEITLN
-222 FNQNYKTN
+222 FNNRYKTK
-230 FIYDEAS
+230 FIFDEAT
-237 GKYKYIRQG
+237 GKYKYIRQDQ
-246 EPVIDEATGEEFNTD
+246 PVIDEATGQEFDTD

-279 KMANIGSGSGLLLQK
+279 KMANIGSGTGLLLQK
-294 GKLAPITWEKA
+294 GKLAPITWEKE

-317 GTEVKFYPGR
+317 ETEVKFCPGR

-343 PQAEG
+343 PETESQAGEG
-348 QEGQEAS
+348 
-355 STNAN
+355 NATGN
-360 AKAEDQ
+360 HDPAKVDSQ
-366 AEK
+366 K

>member
-1 MKKLKKLLLMTLV
+1 MKKLKRLLLVGLVATTLV
-14 ATSLIAC
+14 ACGKTTE
-21 NKDTKTANAPKEEV
+21 NKNQAPEV
-35 KKEPEKIVYYT
+35 KEPEKIVYYT
-46 PLTHEEREN
+46 PLTHEERDN

-134 GGSEAGL
+134 GGSVAGL
-141 AEVRNRNVVDLDGI
+141 EEVKKRNVVDLDGI

-181 ELENYLVEKKGVDV
+181 ELENYLVEKGVDV
-195 NDNTVSLNFY
+195 NDNTASLNFY
-205 DEIAEIE
+205 DKEANIE
-212 GIDVKEITLN
+212 GLDVGEITLN
-222 FNQNYKTN
+222 FNNRYKTN
-230 FIYDEAS
+230 FIYDEAT

-246 EPVIDEATGEEFNTD
+246 QPVIDEATGQEFDTD

-279 KMANIGSGSGLLLQK
+279 KMANIGTGQGLLLQK
-294 GKLAPITWEKA
+294 GKLAPINWEKE

-343 PQAEG
+343 PETENQAGEG
-348 QEGQEAS
+348 
-355 STNAN
+355 NATEN
-360 AKAEDQ
+360 HDPAKVNSQ
-366 AEK
+366 K

>member
-1 MKKLKKLLLMTLV
+1 MKKLKKLLLVGLV
-14 ATSLIAC
+14 ATSLVAC
-21 NKDTKTANAPKEEV
+21 GKTTENKNQAPEV
-35 KKEPEKIVYYT
+35 KEPEKIVYYT
-46 PLTHEEREN
+46 PLTHEERDN

-134 GGSEAGL
+134 GGSVAGL
-141 AEVRNRNVVDLDGI
+141 EEVKKRNVVDLDGI

-181 ELENYLVEKKGVDV
+181 ELENYLVEKGVDV
-195 NDNTVSLNFY
+195 NDNTASLNFY
-205 DEIAEIE
+205 DKEANIE
-212 GIDVKEITLN
+212 GLDVGEITLN
-222 FNQNYKTN
+222 FNNRYKTN
-230 FIYDEAS
+230 FIYDEAT

-246 EPVIDEATGEEFNTD
+246 QPVIDEATGQEFDTD

-279 KMANIGSGSGLLLQK
+279 KMANIGTGTGLLLQK

-317 GTEVKFYPGR
+317 ETEVKFYPGR

-343 PQAEG
+343 PETENQAGEG
-348 QEGQEAS
+348 SAS
-355 STNAN
+355 VNQDP
-360 AKAEDQ
+360 AKVNSQ
-366 AEK
+366 K

>member
-1 MKKLKKLLLMTLV
+1 MKKLKRLLLVGLV
-14 ATSLIAC
+14 ATSLVAC
-21 NKDTKTANAPKEEV
+21 GKTTENKNQAPEV
-35 KKEPEKIVYYT
+35 KEPEKIVYYT
-46 PLTHEEREN
+46 PLTHEERDN

-134 GGSEAGL
+134 GGSVAGL
-141 AEVRNRNVVDLDGI
+141 EEVKKRNVVDLDGI

-181 ELENYLVEKKGVDV
+181 ELENYLVEKGVDV
-195 NDNTVSLNFY
+195 NDNTASLNFY
-205 DEIAEIE
+205 DKEANIE
-212 GIDVKEITLN
+212 GLDVGEITLN
-222 FNQNYKTN
+222 FNNRYKTN
-230 FIYDEAS
+230 FIYDEAT

-246 EPVIDEATGEEFNTD
+246 QPVIDEATGQEFDTD

-279 KMANIGSGSGLLLQK
+279 KMANIGTGTGLLLQK

-317 GTEVKFYPGR
+317 ETEVKFYPGR

-343 PQAEG
+343 PETEKQAGEG
-348 QEGQEAS
+348 NTTE
-355 STNAN
+355 NHDP
-360 AKAEDQ
+360 AKVDSQ
-366 AEK
+366 K